1 MTIERSKLKLFA
13 RGLVA
18 AVWIAPGLAGGAQTD
33 ERSVWDGV
41 YTSAQAQRG
50 EVMFIR
56 SCIACHSNKQG
67 EAGGHGPAPSV
78 MGEDF
83 SFRWTDAAMVDLF
96 DTIRQTMPEAA
107 PNSLSAAEYADLTAY
122 VLKLNNYPSGT
133 AELNAADRE
142 ALQLIYID
150 ETPP

>member
-1 MTIERSKLKLFA
+1 
-13 RGLVA
+13 
-18 AVWIAPGLAGGAQTD
+18 
-33 ERSVWDGV
+33 
-41 YTSAQAQRG
+41 
-50 EVMFIR
+50 
-56 SCIACHSNKQG
+56 
-67 EAGGHGPAPSV
+67 
-78 MGEDF
+78 MGEEF

-133 AELNAADRE
+133 EELNAADRDS
-142 ALQLIYID
+142 LQLIYID